1 MHSTDLPDLHLKIEY
16 VPLASLKDNP
26 LNPRLH
32 PDRQIKVL
40 ARAISKFG
48 FLVPILIDQGEM
60 IVAGHARAAAARKL
74 KLATVPVVRVEHLTS
89 AELRALMLADN
100 RLSDLSTFDDALLV
114 ENFRLLE
121 IDTAKLDLELTG
133 FTMGEIDVLLD
144 PPVTNGKPDPD
155 HEPIPPAQDPPV
167 NLVGDVWQLGV
178 HRLACGSAL
187 EPEVWNALMR
197 GEKAVMSISDVP
209 YNCKI
214 AGHVSGLGKLRHE
227 DFVMASGELS
237 RSEFVAFLGTAFH
250 ELVRN
255 SVDGSLHYTFIDWRG
270 LGQMQDAGEGRFSEL
285 KNVIVWDKGAGSM
298 GSLYRSAHEFIYL
311 WKAGRGSH
319 VNNVALGKFGR
330 NRTNVWRYPG
340 VRGFRHSDEGDLL
353 ALHST
358 PKPVRMIADAIL
370 DVTRRGDLVLDA
382 FLGSGT
388 SIIAAERV
396 GRRCYGCEL
405 DPKYADTIIAR
416 FERHSGEPAIHLATG
431 LTFAQVAAERRSVST
446 GEAAHG

>member
-1 MHSTDLPDLHLKIEY
+1 MAKTDLPDLHLKIEY
-16 VPLASLKDNP
+16 VPLTSLRDNP

-32 PDRQIKVL
+32 PDRQIKAL
-40 ARAISKFG
+40 ARAISTFG
-48 FLVPILIDQGEM
+48 FLAPILIDQEAM
-60 IVAGHARAAAARKL
+60 IVAGHGRVAAARKL
-74 KLATVPVVRVEHLTS
+74 KLATVPAVRVEHLTQS
-89 AELRALMLADN
+89 ELRALMLADN
-100 RLSDLSTFDDALLV
+100 KLSDLSTFDDTLLV

-121 IDTAKLDLELTG
+121 VEAGGLNLELSG

-144 PPVTNGKPDPD
+144 PPVASSKADPD
-155 HEPIPPAQDPPV
+155 DAPVPPSQDPPV
-167 NLVGDVWQLGV
+167 CVVGDVWQLGT
-178 HRLACGSAL
+178 HRIACGSAL
-187 EPEVWNALMR
+187 EPEVWNTLMR

-209 YNCKI
+209 YNCRI
-214 AGHVSGLGKLRHE
+214 AGHVSGLGKIRHE
-227 DFVMASGELS
+227 DFVMASGEMT
-237 RSEFVAFLGTAFH
+237 RGEFVAFLAAAFG
-250 ELVRN
+250 ELVCH
-255 SVDGSLHYTFIDWRG
+255 SVDGSLHYAFIDWRG
-270 LGQMQDAGEGRFSEL
+270 LGQMQEAGERHFSEL
-285 KNVIVWDKGAGSM
+285 KNVIVWDKQAGSM

-319 VNNVALGKFGR
+319 INNVELGKFGR

-340 VRGFRHSDEGDLL
+340 IRGFRHSDEGDLL

-358 PKPVRMIADAIL
+358 PKPVRMIADAML

-416 FERHSGEPAIHLATG
+416 FQRHSGEPAVHMATG
-431 LTFAQVAAERRSVST
+431 LTFAQIAAERRSVLT